1 MPEFIDSILNGL
13 VAQRELFI
21 RLLFACFCGA
31 VIGFERSVRRKD
43 AGIKTH
49 IILALGAALFMIV
62 SQYGFADLNLS
73 EEYRADASR
82 IASNIV
88 TGVSFL
94 CAGVIFVR
102 GASVKGLTTAT
113 GIWTCAGIGM
123 AAGAGMYG
131 ITLFATFLILVIQLL
146 LANLSAKIE
155 THYTLE
161 VELKIPSKVT
171 VDDVVKSLSEMTNSP
186 VNAIKLH
193 RENEENIYKVHFN
206 IRHTV
211 NETELLQKISSN
223 EFVTSVSWN
232 AL

>member
-1 MPEFIDSILNGL
+1 MEAIFNSIW
-13 VAQRELFI
+13 AQRELFV
-21 RLLFACFCGA
+21 RLLFACFCGGI
-31 VIGFERSVRRKD
+31 IGLERSIRRKD
-43 AGIKTH
+43 AGVKTH

-62 SQYGFADLNLS
+62 SQYGFSDLNLS
-73 EEYRADASR
+73 PDYSADASR

-123 AAGAGMYG
+123 AAGAGMYA
-131 ITLFATFLILVIQLL
+131 ITALATALILIIHLL
-146 LANLSAKIE
+146 LANVSARIE

-171 VDDVVKSLSEMTNSP
+171 VDDVIKGLSEMTQSP
-186 VNAIKLH
+186 VNSIKLTKTG
-193 RENEENIYKVHFN
+193 EENIYRVHFN

-211 NETELLQKISSN
+211 NENELIQKVSSN
-223 EFVTSVSWN
+223 EYVTSVSWN

>member
-1 MPEFIDSILNGL
+1 MQFILQELTNY
-13 VAQRELFI
+13 QELFI
-21 RLLFACFCGA
+21 RLLFAGFCGGI
-31 VIGFERSVRRKD
+31 IGLERSIRRKD

-62 SQYGFADLNLS
+62 SQYGFADLDLS
-73 EEYRADASR
+73 EQYRADASR

-123 AAGAGMYG
+123 AAGAGMYT
-131 ITLFATFLILVIQLL
+131 ITLFATVLILIIHLL
-146 LANLSAKIE
+146 LANISAKIE
-155 THYTLE
+155 THYSVDIDIELSKE
-161 VELKIPSKVT
+161 VQIQ
-171 VDDVVKSLSEMTNSP
+171 DVIKPLSDITGSTP
-186 VNAIKLH
+186 HTIKL
-193 RENEENIYKVHFN
+193 EKSDCINTYKICFN

-211 NETELLQKISSN
+211 NETELIQKLSEN
-223 EFVTSVSWN
+223 KFVTNVSWH